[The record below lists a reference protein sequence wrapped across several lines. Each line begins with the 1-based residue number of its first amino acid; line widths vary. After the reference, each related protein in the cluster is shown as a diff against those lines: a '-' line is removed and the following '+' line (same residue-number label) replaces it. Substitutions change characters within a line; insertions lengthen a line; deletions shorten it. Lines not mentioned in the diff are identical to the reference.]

1 MVFPG
6 EGCGVPEA
14 WWQARQTFQ
23 PKVGGSVGGRG
34 GGRQAFSQTLKTGH
48 PEGMFSHKIIRD

>member
-6 EGCGVPEA
+6 EGCGAPEA

-34 GGRQAFSQTLKTGH
+34 GGDRLLARH
-48 PEGMFSHKIIRD
+48 